1 MRAALLE
8 EAQKPLALVEDVE
21 IEAPRANEV
30 VVAVS
35 HCGICHSDLTMV
47 DLPAGA
53 PAPAVFGH
61 EAAGVVEEVGSAVT
75 RLAKGD
81 KVMLTPLPSCGSCY
95 FCVRGEFSLC
105 VDAQSFMTGMRSDG
119 TSPLSRGGQPV
130 FQGFGLGGWG
140 EYAVVHE
147 GRAIRVPDDTPLEIV
162 CVIGCAVQTGVGAVL
177 NTARVEEGA
186 TVLVTGLGG
195 IGISIVQGA
204 RLANAAR
211 VIVSDPV
218 AERRDHA
225 AHFGATDILDPTRD
239 DIVAR
244 TLELTGGVGV
254 DYAFEGAGRSELITT
269 GLQASRVGGTTV
281 IVGAA
286 TEPLELPMPAIFLSQ
301 EKKLIGSLLGSCNG
315 HRDVPR
321 FLALWRKG
329 ALDLESMI
337 SHRRPIADVNLGL
350 EDMRAGRGLRTVL
363 ELQAPVQRTRGTGE
377 ALSSRPGRR

>member
-8 EAQKPLALVEDVE
+8 KNQQPLVIAEDVE
-21 IEAPRANEV
+21 VDAPRPREV
-30 VVAVS
+30 VVRVS

-47 DLPAGA
+47 DLPATGQL
-53 PAPAVFGH
+53 PAVFGH
-61 EAAGVVEEVGSAVT
+61 EAAGVVEEVGSSVT

-81 KVMLTPLPSCGSCY
+81 KVMLTPLPSCGTCY
-95 FCVRGEFSLC
+95 FCVRSEFSLC
-105 VDAQSFMTGMRSDG
+105 VDAQSFMTGLRADG
-119 TSPLSRGGQPV
+119 TTPMSRRGQPV

-140 EYAVVHE
+140 ELAVVDE
-147 GRAIRVPDDTPLEIV
+147 GRAIKVPEDTPLEIA

-186 TVLVTGLGG
+186 TVLVMGLGG

-211 VIVSDPV
+211 IIVSDPV
-218 AERRDHA
+218 AERRDYA
-225 AHFGATDILDPTRD
+225 ANFGATDVLDPTQD
-239 DIVAR
+239 DVVAR
-244 TLELTGGVGV
+244 ALEMTDGIGV
-254 DYAFEGAGRSELITT
+254 DYAFDGAGHASLIST
-269 GLQASRVGGTTV
+269 GLQASRIGGTTV

-286 TEPLELPMPAIFLSQ
+286 MDPLEIPMPAIFLSQ

-350 EDMRAGRGLRTVL
+350 DDMRAGRGLRTVL
-363 ELQAPVQRTRGTGE
+363 EL
-377 ALSSRPGRR
+377 